1 MMEKAPP
8 HHDGGLKPVF
18 SLFRALLIEMSVFG
32 GRRLWIGILMAV
44 TGAALEGVG
53 LVLLLP
59 MLAAVGATGSESIS
73 PLLSRLSDDLGL
85 TGLLVL
91 WTLVVLALAGFSA
104 RREMSMSRLNQD
116 FISHLRRRVH
126 QALLGMEWS
135 AFQQLRSADAVAI
148 LTGGAIR
155 VGQGTTHIIQL
166 MTLALLAIV
175 HVSVAAFLSVNVTL
189 LAAAIG
195 IAVVAVQAP
204 QLRHM
209 MRRGR
214 GVEKNLHTI
223 HATITEHLT
232 MMKQA
237 KSHNAEAALANAFG
251 CEVNA
256 LAASIAD
263 VVNKQTYVRFRQKIL
278 AAAILALVVWIA
290 ITKFD
295 LVGAP
300 LLLLIAVFARLLP
313 TIGQTLTAALR
324 VVEAL
329 PAYGEIQA
337 LLDHCAQNATAP
349 AIAGTPVPTGMLRL
363 RGVSY
368 TWPGRTQPALAGIDL
383 DIATNRTTALIG
395 PSGAGKSTLADLCL
409 GLLAPSHGT
418 VSVGGIALTGPHAP
432 AWRQRIAVVPQ
443 DVVMFHDT
451 VRHNLSWANP
461 DASEAD
467 LWRVLALA
475 AADTMVRNLPQGLDS
490 VLGDRGTRLS
500 GGERQRLALARALLR
515 QPAFLVLDEATSHL
529 DHEHEKLIQQA
540 LYRLH
545 GRMTVLVIAHRLGTI
560 RHADAIAVIDHGRL
574 REYGTWDELNAS
586 GGFVAAARLGTIIG

>member
-1 MMEKAPP
+1 MTE
-8 HHDGGLKPVF
+8 
-18 SLFRALLIEMSVFG
+18 FG
-32 GRRLWIGILMAV
+32 GRRLWIGILLAV
-44 TGAALEGVG
+44 ISATLEGVG

-59 MLAAVGATGSESIS
+59 MLAAVGATGSESIT

-104 RREMSMSRLNQD
+104 RREMTMNRLNQH
-116 FISHLRRRVH
+116 FIGHLRQRLH
-126 QALLGMEWS
+126 LALLGMEWS
-135 AFQQLRSADAVAI
+135 AFQQLRSADAVAT
-148 LTGGAIR
+148 LTGGAVR
-155 VGQGTTHIIQL
+155 VGQGATFIIQL
-166 MTLALLAIV
+166 ITLTLLVVV
-175 HVSVAAFLSVNVTL
+175 HVSVAAFLSLNVTL

-195 IAVVAVQAP
+195 IGVVAVQAP

-214 GVEKNLHTI
+214 GVEKDLRNI

-232 MMKQA
+232 MMKHA
-237 KSHNAEAALANAFG
+237 KSHNAEATFAKAFG
-251 CEVNA
+251 LEVNA
-256 LAASIAD
+256 LATAIA
-263 VVNKQTYVRFRQKIL
+263 VVANKQINVRFRQKIL
-278 AAAILALVVWIA
+278 AAVILALVVWIA

-295 LVGAP
+295 ITGAP

-313 TIGQTLTAALR
+313 TIGQTLYAALR

-329 PAYGEIQA
+329 PAYGEIQT
-337 LLDHCAQNATAP
+337 LLRHCAQNAATP
-349 AIAGTPVPTGMLRL
+349 AMAGTPIPTGMLRL
-363 RGVSY
+363 QGVSY

-383 DIATNRTTALIG
+383 DIPTNRTTALIG

-409 GLLAPSHGT
+409 GLLSPSHGS

-432 AWRQRIAVVPQ
+432 AWRQRVAIVSQ

-451 VRHNLSWANP
+451 VRRNLSWANP
-461 DASEAD
+461 DASEAE
-467 LWRVLALA
+467 LWQVLTLA

-515 QPAFLVLDEATSHL
+515 QPVFLVLDEATSHL
-529 DHEHEKLIQQA
+529 DHEHEQLIQEA
-540 LYRLH
+540 LHRLH
-545 GRMTVLVIAHRLGTI
+545 GRITVLVIAHRLGTI
-560 RHADAIAVIDHGRL
+560 RHADAIAVIDNGRL

-586 GGFVAAARLGTIIG
+586 GGFVAAARLDVQGDLIIG